1 MSSHAQRRPALWL
14 LLLLVSNVLLLS
26 IQVRDA
32 RGRVLLRGWALLLS
46 SPFVK
51 GVDSAVGGVRGLLDR
66 YVFLLHAEQESQ
78 RLRLENAQLRIENYR
93 LRSLASLAERMANY
107 EELKSR
113 YEFSSQVA
121 SVIGLS
127 APFYARRLVIDAGT
141 LRDVGRDAAV
151 FNPAGVVGR
160 VAAVSPWTAE
170 VELIVNEGAGAGALL
185 EGTRLQGVVRG
196 DGTGLLKLEYIPN
209 VETVEVGALVITSG
223 TDQVYPKGLTIG
235 TVQKSE
241 KTSMIYREIEVKP
254 AVDFSRL
261 DEVMVVLPTPKPTPP
276 GGGAADEGSH

>member
-14 LLLLVSNVLLLS
+14 LLLLVSNLLLLS
-26 IQVRDA
+26 VQVRDE
-32 RGRVLLRGWALLLS
+32 RGRILLRSWGLLLS
-46 SPFVK
+46 SPLVK
-51 GVDSAVGGVRGLLDR
+51 GVHTAVGGVRGLLDR
-66 YVFLLHAEQESQ
+66 YVFLLQAEEESR
-78 RLRLENAQLRIENYR
+78 RLRQENSQLRIENYR
-93 LRSLASLAERMANY
+93 LRSLASLAERIAGY
-107 EELKSR
+107 QELKSR

-127 APFYARRLVIDAGT
+127 APFYARRLVIDAGS
-141 LRDVGRDAAV
+141 LRDVDKDAAV
-151 FNPAGVVGR
+151 FNPAGIVGR
-160 VAAVSPWTAE
+160 VAAVSLWTAD
-170 VELIVNEGAGAGALL
+170 VELIVNEGAGAGAQL

-209 VETVEVGALVITSG
+209 VETVEVGALVVTSG

-241 KTSMIYREIEVKP
+241 KSAMIYREIEVKP

-261 DEVMVVLPTPKPTPP
+261 DEVMVVLPTPKPPP
-276 GGGAADEGSH
+276 GAGLSDEGSR